1 MINRDICLL
10 PWLDPV
16 QPSSVDIHLLMRFQ
30 AQADFHNLPFPPKR
44 RDEKDTNRTYFQAG
58 KTTILSSIVDTKI
71 CRGSQPR
78 KWR

>member
-1 MINRDICLL
+1 MIAQEYFMISRDICLL

-58 KTTILSSIVDTKI
+58 KTWGLA
-71 CRGSQPR
+71 RHQE
-78 KWR
+78 